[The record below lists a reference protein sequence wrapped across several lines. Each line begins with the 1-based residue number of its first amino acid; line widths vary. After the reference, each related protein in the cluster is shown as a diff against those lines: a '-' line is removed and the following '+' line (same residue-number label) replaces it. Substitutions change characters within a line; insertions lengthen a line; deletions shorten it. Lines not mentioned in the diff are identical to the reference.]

1 MRGQA
6 GEQEQGSGIRD
17 QAPALEGEDEVKTG
31 LWTIAA
37 LLAAAVALDAQAA
50 APEALPAG
58 DTARGREAFV
68 TYKCAW
74 CHGTEGQGGLATV
87 GPRIALVPRG
97 LDSFIAYV
105 RKPAA
110 RMSAY
115 SEASVSDAVLKDI
128 YAYLRA
134 RAPAK
139 PATDIPL
146 LEQLRRP
153 KG

>member
-1 MRGQA
+1 M
-6 GEQEQGSGIRD
+6 
-17 QAPALEGEDEVKTG
+17 KTG
-31 LWTIAA
+31 LGTIAA
-37 LLAAAVALDAQAA
+37 WMLTVATLGAQAA
-50 APEALPAG
+50 PPGTPPAG
-58 DTARGREAFV
+58 DPVKGREDFA

-97 LDSFIAYV
+97 LESFIAYV
-105 RKPAA
+105 RKPSA

-115 SEASVSDAVLKDI
+115 SEASVSDAALKDI

-134 RAPAK
+134 QAPAK
-139 PATDIPL
+139 AARDIPL
-146 LEQLRRP
+146 LEQLRKP

>member
-1 MRGQA
+1 V
-6 GEQEQGSGIRD
+6 
-17 QAPALEGEDEVKTG
+17 PAHEVEDEVKTG

-37 LLAAAVALDAQAA
+37 LLATAVTLGAQAA
-50 APEALPAG
+50 PLAAPPAG
-58 DTARGREAFV
+58 NPVQGREAFV

-74 CHGTEGQGGLATV
+74 CHGTEGQGGLPTV

-97 LDSFIAYV
+97 LESFIGYV
-105 RKPAA
+105 RRPTG

-115 SEASVSDAVLKDI
+115 SEKVLSDSALADI

-134 RAPAK
+134 QAPAK
-139 PATDIPL
+139 PAADIPL
-146 LEQLRRP
+146 LEQLRKP

>member
-1 MRGQA
+1 M
-6 GEQEQGSGIRD
+6 
-17 QAPALEGEDEVKTG
+17 KTG
-31 LWTIAA
+31 LWTMAGWMLTAA
-37 LLAAAVALDAQAA
+37 MLGAQAA
-50 APEALPAG
+50 PRDARPAS
-58 DTARGREAFV
+58 DPVKGREAFV
-68 TYKCAW
+68 VYKCAW

-87 GPRIALVPRG
+87 GPRVALVPRS

-115 SEASVSDAVLKDI
+115 SETSVSDAALEDI

-134 RAPAK
+134 QPPAK
-139 PATDIPL
+139 ASKDIPL
-146 LEQLRRP
+146 LEQLRKP

>member
-1 MRGQA
+1 VR
-6 GEQEQGSGIRD
+6 
-17 QAPALEGEDEVKTG
+17 TG

-37 LLAAAVALDAQAA
+37 WVLAAATLGAQT
-50 APEALPAG
+50 APAGVPPAG
-58 DTARGREAFV
+58 DPVKGREDFV
-68 TYKCAW
+68 MYKCAW

-115 SEASVSDAVLKDI
+115 SEASVSDAALKDI

-134 RAPAK
+134 QAPAK
-139 PATDIPL
+139 AARDIPI